1 MPSTINKYITIGVGT
16 RGDYEALKG
25 FHYREGRPG
34 AVMRVF
40 AARYVGPEFPRFL
53 REGVGGA
60 GGGMLAGVIV
70 ESLPALACALRRVAL
85 PGVFEVGDR
94 SLAAAKLNRE
104 MRTISRVIVHPI
116 FRGAGVA
123 VGLVR
128 HLLERAE
135 TPYIEALAAMG
146 RVHPFF
152 KRAGMRE
159 YDRPPLAGAVR
170 LMAALEREGLR
181 AVDLVD
187 GCGGG
192 TGDAI
197 AGFMGGRIDVTGFL
211 RRELERFTRMP
222 AGTPVEV
229 MMAKARHGV
238 LSQPVYYLWSGA
250 TLPRSHE
257 AHEDP
262 RKNS

>member
-1 MPSTINKYITIGVGT
+1 MRRS
-16 RGDYEALKG
+16 KG

-40 AARYVGPEFPRFL
+40 AARYVGPELPRFCG
-53 REGVGGA
+53 RGGA
-60 GGGMLAGVIV
+60 GMLAGVIV
-70 ESLPALACALRRVAL
+70 ESLPALGCALRRVAL

-135 TPYIEALAAMG
+135 TPYVEALAAMG

-159 YDRPPLAGAVR
+159 FDRPPLAGAVR
-170 LMAALEREGLR
+170 LMATLEREGLR

-187 GCGGG
+187 G
-192 TGDAI
+192 
-197 AGFMGGRIDVTGFL
+197 GRVRETGFL
-211 RRELERFTRMP
+211 RRELARFTRMEEG
-222 AGTPVEV
+222 AEWEV
-229 MMAKARHGV
+229 MVGKARHGV
-238 LSQPVYYLWSGA
+238 LSQPVYYLADCQFPIANCRSGG
-250 TLPRSHE
+250 RS
-257 AHEDP
+257 AMT
-262 RKNS
+262 NVQ